1 VMAGGGL
8 KKGVVYGTSDA
19 TASEPEDDPLSV
31 EDMSYT
37 VFNQLGIKGEKALI
51 APGNRPVLVVYGG
64 KPVKE
69 IIAKS

>member
-1 VMAGGGL
+1 
-8 KKGVVYGTSDA
+8 
-19 TASEPEDDPLSV
+19 
-31 EDMSYT
+31 MSYT
-37 VFNQLGIKGEKALI
+37 VFGQLGIKGEKALV